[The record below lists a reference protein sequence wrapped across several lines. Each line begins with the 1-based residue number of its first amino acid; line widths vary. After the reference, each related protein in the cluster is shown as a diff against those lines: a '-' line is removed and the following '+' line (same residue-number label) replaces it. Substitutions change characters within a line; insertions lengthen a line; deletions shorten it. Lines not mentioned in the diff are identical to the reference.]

1 MRLQTEESILRV
13 NKSNIT
19 GENTFDENHF
29 EIEAS
34 DGSSKDEKTFW
45 VFFFSRFVTS
55 ALTLR
60 PLNKNI
66 YVFLSIVWFL
76 KF

>member
-1 MRLQTEESILRV
+1 MRLQSEESILRV

-19 GENTFDENHF
+19 SENTFNENHF

-34 DGSSKDEKTFW
+34 DGSSKDKKILG
-45 VFFFSRFVTS
+45 FFFSRFVTS

-66 YVFLSIVWFL
+66 YVF
-76 KF
+76 

>member
-19 GENTFDENHF
+19 GENTFNENHF

-34 DGSSKDEKTFW
+34 DGSGKDEKIFW
-45 VFFFSRFVTS
+45 VFFFPD
-55 ALTLR
+55 L
-60 PLNKNI
+60 
-66 YVFLSIVWFL
+66 
-76 KF
+76 